1 MRWIVVILASLACA
15 TATAQ
20 IDVPSEVEPYRLV
33 VATLVTPIP
42 EGAYLADGGWEV
54 IGATATQVPDSRK
67 DGATLV
73 WTGTPGE
80 YSIVYDGVLL
90 QDVTFTD
97 GAGNPVTIRSYVGR
111 IKERASCTIGGKP
124 DPPNPP
130 DPPTPAGPW
139 QIMLFY
145 RADQLDNLP
154 EPQRQILT
162 SRKLRERLAADGH
175 VLLEVLEES
184 SLGGSVPSSYKLWID
199 SVVGKPLP
207 AIAIAPKAGGKVK
220 AFELPANADLL
231 MALLAEGGA

>member
-1 MRWIVVILASLACA
+1 MRWIVILLASLATA

-33 VATLVTPIP
+33 VATLATPIP
-42 EGAYLADGGWEV
+42 EGAYLADGGWEI
-54 IGATATQVPDSRK
+54 IGATATQVADARK
-67 DGATLV
+67 DAATLV
-73 WTGTPGE
+73 WTGTPGQ
-80 YSIVYDGVLL
+80 YTIVYDGVLL

-111 IKERASCTIGGKP
+111 IKERASCTIGGEQPGP
-124 DPPNPP
+124 DPP
-130 DPPTPAGPW
+130 DPAGPW

-145 RADQLDNLP
+145 RADQLDDLP

-162 SRKLRERLAADGH
+162 SRKLRERLVKGGH

-184 SLGGSVPSSYKLWID
+184 SLGGSVPSSYKAWID

-207 AIAIAPKAGGKVK
+207 AIAIAPKDGGKVRS
-220 AFELPANADLL
+220 FELPANADLL
-231 MALLAEGGA
+231 MALLADGGV